1 MFVVALFLVV
11 PKVQAQ
17 ELTKP
22 LDYQTGKVSQIL
34 EEKTAETDGAL
45 FYVQKVQVKLKS
57 GELAEIEVGS
67 EFQPLT
73 EQQRL
78 VVGREVI
85 VAIQST
91 EQGDQYVLAD
101 VYRIPT
107 LVWLFVGF
115 VILVIVVAKWQGLSS
130 VLGMAVSLGVLSGFI
145 VPQIMQGANPML
157 ISLIGAAIIAVVTI
171 YLSHGWH
178 RESHLALFSMMFTLF
193 LVSVLSTIAV
203 QVAQLV
209 GLGSEE
215 AYFLQFGPTAAIN
228 LQGLMLGGIV
238 LGALGILD
246 DICVSQIATVQQLK
260 EVNSDLGFDELYK
273 RGLNVGKSHV
283 ASLVNTLVLAYAAA
297 NLPLFILFTLNN
309 GVPLWVTINSEI
321 IAEEVLRTLVGSMG
335 LVIAVPVATA
345 AAAWF
350 MSRPG
355 VVKASTGKT
364 SRSVAHRG
372 HSHQH

>member
-1 MFVVALFLVV
+1 
-11 PKVQAQ
+11 
-17 ELTKP
+17 
-22 LDYQTGKVSQIL
+22 
-34 EEKTAETDGAL
+34 
-45 FYVQKVQVKLKS
+45 
-57 GELAEIEVGS
+57 
-67 EFQPLT
+67 
-73 EQQRL
+73 
-78 VVGREVI
+78 
-85 VAIQST
+85 
-91 EQGDQYVLAD
+91 
-101 VYRIPT
+101 
-107 LVWLFVGF
+107 VWLFIGF
-115 VILVIVVAKWQGLSS
+115 VLLVIVVAKWQGLSS

-145 VPQIMQGANPML
+145 VPQIMQGSNPML
-157 ISLIGAAIIAVVTI
+157 ISLIGAAVIAVVTI

-178 RESHLALFSMMFTLF
+178 QESHLALFSMMFTLF

-246 DICVSQIATVQQLK
+246 DICVSQVATVQQLK
-260 EVNSDLGFDELYK
+260 EVNNELGFDELYK

-355 VVKASTGKT
+355 VVKATSGKS
-364 SRSVAHRG
+364 SRSIPHRG